1 MQEDAMQ
8 GGSDHPFDSLT
19 DDELLERYREL
30 VTDLEGGTSQVPELP
45 TLSDLEEEIQR
56 RALPL
61 PEAGDHDAD
70 GKGSDITDPFPPPIP
85 PA

>member
-1 MQEDAMQ
+1 MQ

-19 DDELLERYREL
+19 DDELLERFREL
-30 VTDLEGGTSQVPELP
+30 IAGVEGGTNEVPERP

-61 PEAGDHDAD
+61 PDAGEPDPEN
-70 GKGSDITDPFPPPIP
+70 GGSDITDLFPPPIP